1 VLPNFTA
8 RWIDQ
13 PRRSAGSGATDEVA
27 TIPVGARSWL
37 IVSEV
42 PAGTE
47 FESSTGHVSKTL
59 INAAEF
65 RGWGTW
71 IRTKAARS
79 RAGSSTAKLSPTGS
93 VERGNTT
100 PHPASATLPNRR
112 GLRRNHVAC
121 GDSAN
126 QRLCGSGGLRD
137 HARLSA
143 CAAKIALTVRANP
156 SCHGGSRRPN
166 TAANLP
172 QSRRESAG
180 RFALVGHSSVAI
192 GAIVGTSTP

>member
-1 VLPNFTA
+1 MAHLPCVASTPQAYHRMFA
-8 RWIDQ
+8 VRHSRQHPDQ
-13 PRRSAGSGATDEVA
+13 MG
-27 TIPVGARSWL
+27 VGP
-37 IVSEV
+37 
-42 PAGTE
+42 PAGWPGPRGRGLPRA
-47 FESSTGHVSKTL
+47 SRCG
-59 INAAEF
+59 
-65 RGWGTW
+65 GWGTW

-143 CAAKIALTVRANP
+143 CAAKIALTVRASP